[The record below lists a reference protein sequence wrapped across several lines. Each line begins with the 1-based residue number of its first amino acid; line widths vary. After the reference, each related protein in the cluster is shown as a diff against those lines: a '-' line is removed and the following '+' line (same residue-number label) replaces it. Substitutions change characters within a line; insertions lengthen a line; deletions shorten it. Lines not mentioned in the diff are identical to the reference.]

1 MIRIKALEDAILG
14 GIKIGEEELKLLLDP
29 YVRKADLALME
40 ALRNNMENPFA
51 DPLIEFM
58 KGGKRIRPTI
68 LFLINE
74 ACGGG
79 GNPELA
85 AAAVELIHTAS
96 LIHDDIIDDSDSRRG
111 LPAFHIKH
119 GTEMAILIAD
129 FILSIVL
136 EIVSKYED
144 KRIGRL
150 LSEATKLMSIGE
162 MMEVILLRRGD
173 PISVEDYLNVLKYKT
188 ASLFQTASSLGA
200 LIAGRDDLYEEMGLY
215 GLYLGLSYQIRDDLL
230 DWGEKGEITYLLKGN
245 DVREFLEDLAL
256 QYSMKAMDK
265 LNFIPDSPQKRI
277 LREIAAYSIE
287 RKI

>member
-1 MIRIKALEDAILG
+1 V
-14 GIKIGEEELKLLLDP
+14 IKIGEEELKLLLNP
-29 YVRKADLALME
+29 YVRRADLAIME
-40 ALRNNMENPFA
+40 ALRNNMKNPFT

-58 KGGKRIRPTI
+58 KGGKRIRPAI
-68 LFLINE
+68 LFLVNE

-79 GNPELA
+79 GSPELA

-96 LIHDDIIDDSDSRRG
+96 LIHDDIIDDSDFRRE
-111 LPAFHIKH
+111 LPSFHIKH
-119 GTEMAILIAD
+119 GMEMAILIAD

-136 EIVSKYED
+136 EIVSKYDD
-144 KRIGRL
+144 KRIGEL

-173 PISVEDYLNVLKYKT
+173 PISVDEYLDVLKYKT

-230 DWGEKGEITYLLKGN
+230 DWGKRGEITYLLKGD
-245 DVREFLEDLAL
+245 DVRGFLEDLAL
-256 QYSMKAMDK
+256 QYSINAIDK
-265 LNFIPDSPQKRI
+265 LDAIPDSPQKRI

-287 RKI
+287 RKV